1 MAPDAARPLLVV
13 APTRRELGGLRSGK
27 RRDIAAATVGIG
39 RQAAPALAALI
50 RRYAPARIL
59 SLGFAGGL
67 SRELHTGDVLACE
80 RVIAP
85 EQEPLPLPFPASM
98 SGAAGTLLTAD
109 ALLPLIPDKWQ
120 ARSNTGADL
129 VDLEGYHLAKAA
141 REAGVP
147 LCAVRVVLD
156 EVDEELPPFV
166 GAIVAAGG
174 RREWLHAGIALV
186 RNPLATK
193 QMVALSSTS
202 RRAGA
207 ALRKAVGE
215 LLDQADQPWTESS

>member
-1 MAPDAARPLLVV
+1 MGSDAPRPLLVV
-13 APTRRELGGLRSGK
+13 APTRRELGGLRPGT
-27 RRDIAAATVGIG
+27 RGNIAAATVGVG
-39 RQAAPALAALI
+39 RRAAPALAALVQ
-50 RRYAPARIL
+50 RYAPVRIL

-80 RVIAP
+80 RVLAP
-85 EQEPLPLPFPASM
+85 EQEPMPLPFPASM
-98 SGAAGTLLTAD
+98 SGTAGTLLTAD

-174 RREWLHAGIALV
+174 RREWLHAGIALI
-186 RNPLATK
+186 RNPLAA
-193 QMVALSSTS
+193 QRMVTLSSTS
-202 RRAGA
+202 RRASA
-207 ALRKAVGE
+207 ALRKAVGQ
-215 LLDQADQPWTESS
+215 LLDQAELPWTESS

>member
-13 APTRRELGGLRSGK
+13 APTRRELGGLRPGA
-27 RRDIAAATVGIG
+27 RGDIVAGTVGIG
-39 RQAAPALAALI
+39 QKAAPALAALI
-50 RRYAPARIL
+50 QRYAPARIL

-80 RVIAP
+80 RVLAP
-85 EQEPLPLPFPASM
+85 DQEPMSLPFPTSM
-98 SGAAGTLLTAD
+98 SGTAGALLTAD

-166 GAIVAAGG
+166 GAIVADGG
-174 RREWLHAGIALV
+174 RREWLHAGLALV
-186 RNPLATK
+186 RNPLAARR
-193 QMVALSSTS
+193 MVALSRTS

-207 ALRKAVGE
+207 ALRTAVSE
-215 LLDQADQPWTESS
+215 LLNQAELSWTESS

>member
-1 MAPDAARPLLVV
+1 MASDTTRPLLVV
-13 APTRRELGGLRSGK
+13 APTRRELGGLRPGT
-27 RRDIAAATVGIG
+27 RGDIAAATVGIG

-50 RRYAPARIL
+50 QRYAPARIL

-80 RVIAP
+80 RVLAP
-85 EQEPLPLPFPASM
+85 EQEPMPLPPPPPP
-98 SGAAGTLLTAD
+98 G

-120 ARSNTGADL
+120 ARSSTGADL

-141 REAGVP
+141 REAGVA
-147 LCAVRVVLD
+147 LCALRAVLD

-166 GAIVAAGG
+166 GAIVADGG

-186 RNPLATK
+186 RNPLAARR
-193 QMVALSSTS
+193 MIALSRTS

-207 ALRKAVGE
+207 ALRTAVSE
-215 LLDQADQPWTESS
+215 LLEQADLSWTGSS

>member
-13 APTRRELGGLRSGK
+13 APTRRELGGLRPGA
-27 RRDIAAATVGIG
+27 RGDIVAETVGIG
-39 RQAAPALAALI
+39 PKAAPALAALI
-50 RRYAPARIL
+50 QRYAPARIL

-67 SRELHTGDVLACE
+67 SRELHNGDVLACE
-80 RVIAP
+80 RVLAP
-85 EQEPLPLPFPASM
+85 DQEPVSLSFPTSM
-98 SGAAGTLLTAD
+98 SGTAGALLTAD

-166 GAIVAAGG
+166 GAIVADGG
-174 RREWLHAGIALV
+174 QREWLHAGLALV
-186 RNPLATK
+186 RNPLAARR
-193 QMVALSSTS
+193 MVALSRTS

-207 ALRKAVGE
+207 ALRTAVSE
-215 LLDQADQPWTESS
+215 LLNQAELSWTESS